1 MKLKSLLF
9 SMSVMATAPVF
20 AATYYVTPE
29 GAGSK
34 DGSSWDNAFD
44 TAKFVAQVKNNKDK
58 DEYFFG
64 AGTYVPAGQMV
75 FPDNTSAVL
84 HGSTDGRTIFSGD
97 RNGDGTPNTGD
108 ADRFF
113 AFRTGTADGN
123 TSRPVIV
130 DNIDFT
136 GLYTNISSSSTEYNR
151 GALGFDNS
159 GSVVISNC
167 NFFGNVAVGE
177 MGGTCVNS
185 NRSTVTL
192 KNCRFYNNTGK
203 ARGAAIRLY
212 AAATSNYTNK
222 GVTTIESCVFDNNTI
237 AGENGGAIIMQ
248 HGKSLT
254 IVNSTFTRNSAGS
267 NGAALFFNGKND
279 TFPCKVRIISST
291 FAGNTITGD
300 ATDAQ
305 ITSTQQADI
314 SIANSI
320 ITCDDM
326 VAAIKFNTNSTTGN
340 FAFVS
345 GGYNFVGEIIGAPA
359 EIAWLDS
366 DNHGD
371 DCTYT
376 AIFGDNT
383 LNSDNVIIPANFYL
397 GATAKQVSEAVATW
411 GLPADLDLAV
421 DQLGNERTGEVTPG
435 AYAYEKPDNTT
446 GIEDI
451 TGDTQ
456 AARLVSL
463 GANLYQIEGY
473 EGAVTVYNISG
484 LNIMTTNDSS
494 IDLNSMAAGLYII
507 KAGNTIFKVTK

>member
-1 MKLKSLLF
+1 MKLKSLLL

-20 AATYYVTPE
+20 AATYYVSPE
-29 GAGSK
+29 GAGTK

-44 TAKFVAQVKNNKDK
+44 TAGFVAKVKTNQDK
-58 DEYFFG
+58 DEYYFA

-97 RNGDGTPNTGD
+97 RNGDGTPNSGD

-123 TSRPVIV
+123 TTRPVIV

-136 GLYTNISSSSTEYNR
+136 GLYTNISSASNEYNR

-159 GSVVISNC
+159 GYVVISNC
-167 NFFGNVAVGE
+167 NFYDNVAVGD

-192 KNCRFYNNTGK
+192 KNCCFYNNTGK
-203 ARGAAIRLY
+203 ARGAAIRLF
-212 AAATSNYTNK
+212 STNDANAKTK
-222 GVTTIESCVFDNNTI
+222 GVTTIEACVFDKNTI
-237 AGENGGAIIMQ
+237 TGANGGAIIMQ

-267 NGAALFFNGKND
+267 NGAALFFNGND
-279 TFPCKVRIISST
+279 GSFTRTVNIINST

-300 ATDAQ
+300 AADAQ
-305 ITSTQQADI
+305 ITSTQQANVN
-314 SIANSI
+314 IANSI
-320 ITCDDM
+320 ITCDEN
-326 VAAIKFNTNSTTGN
+326 VAAFKFNSNATGN

-345 GGYNFVGEIIGAPA
+345 GGYNFVGTVTDAPA
-359 EIAWLDS
+359 EITWLDT

-383 LNSDNVIIPANFYL
+383 LDSDNVIIPASFYL
-397 GATAKQVSEAVATW
+397 GATGTEVSDAVASW
-411 GLPADLDLAV
+411 SLPADLDLTV

-446 GIEDI
+446 GIEEI
-451 TGDTQ
+451 TGNAD
-456 AARLVSL
+456 AARLISL
-463 GANLYQIEGY
+463 GAGLYQIEGCDS
-473 EGAVTVYNISG
+473 AVSVYNISG
-484 LNIMTTNDSS
+484 INVMTTNSSS
-494 IDLNSMAAGLYII
+494 IDLSSMAAGLYMI
-507 KAGNTIFKVTK
+507 KAGNTIFKVIK